1 MNQIV
6 LAALTGAVSALLG
19 AIAIVGLR
27 QLYQRRKLV
36 AALHAEITDN
46 LLSVNTKLESN
57 MDLFIGLNLKNET
70 YSTMK
75 TVDPILYLK
84 IKEEC
89 TLIHDHYHMVPMM
102 NQFRE
107 LSINESFDAE
117 RKNEFRQVYMSH
129 HDTSIKAANQIE
141 RYVNKTYFRRLFYY
155 RAIVQTIDSLKID
168 EKDESE

>member
-1 MNQIV
+1 
-6 LAALTGAVSALLG
+6 
-19 AIAIVGLR
+19 
-27 QLYQRRKLV
+27 
-36 AALHAEITDN
+36 
-46 LLSVNTKLESN
+46 
-57 MDLFIGLNLKNET
+57 
-70 YSTMK
+70 
-75 TVDPILYLK
+75 
-84 IKEEC
+84 
-89 TLIHDHYHMVPMM
+89 MVPMM